1 MKFKTLFLSALI
13 GLNLTACNEETKDF
27 SGSYKIELGEIQVKK
42 ISSGKYEAI
51 YINPLKKGREITKIA
66 EIKDGNRLY
75 ETNGNYLGEFTEA
88 GLKTAGGTFYEK
100 VLSK

>member
-1 MKFKTLFLSALI
+1 MKLKTLLISALI
-13 GLNLTACNEETKDF
+13 GLSLAACNDEVKDF
-27 SGSYKIELGEIQVKK
+27 SGSYKIKLGEIQVTKMP
-42 ISSGKYEAI
+42 SGKYETV

-75 ETNGNYLGEFTEA
+75 ETNGNYLGEFTDT